1 MLPNVRGLVGL
12 SLAALIGLAAAQT
25 TTTCDPTKKDCPE
38 EPALGMSYD
47 FNFSEQSNASTWD
60 LSAGRATFEPDGV
73 NLAMH
78 GQKESPTKRWTSEV
92 LEGSPP
98 DTRGWGTSIVGTQ
111 AFEARNAPGRDAVTT
126 LNLGLVRKKRRVSNV
141 DGVPGEVPPELP
153 AKTAEVN
160 VLGAGMVRKKA
171 KS

>member
-1 MLPNVRGLVGL
+1 MLPNVRSLVGL

-25 TTTCDPTKKDCPE
+25 TTTCDPTKKECPE

-78 GQKESPTKRWTSEV
+78 GQKESPTLKSQFTIMFGRFEV
-92 LEGSPP
+92 H
-98 DTRGWGTSIVGTQ
+98 
-111 AFEARNAPGRDAVTT
+111 
-126 LNLGLVRKKRRVSNV
+126 
-141 DGVPGEVPPELP
+141 
-153 AKTAEVN
+153 
-160 VLGAGMVRKKA
+160 M
-171 KS
+171 